1 MERNLTAMKFD
12 FKPAAV
18 KFVIAHACASHT
30 PVELIQ
36 EAMAEGAAMVVRV
49 EADRAH
55 KLRAGVDLGGER
67 SGELQVK

>member
-1 MERNLTAMKFD
+1 MKFD

-18 KFVIAHACASHT
+18 KFVIDHACASQV
-30 PVELIQ
+30 PVEMVI

-67 SGELQVK
+67 SGLIEKEEK